1 MRMRSLQAKHKQTA
15 RGSARRRRQIA
26 QQCFANDARTA
37 KMLIERCSNKSRC
50 HTSIKETGKPA
61 PRGKRLQGD
70 AVQSMHTHGCG
81 NKTCG
86 TDACRKQHDNDC
98 TECWGA
104 KVKVLEQLVK
114 QQVR

>member
-1 MRMRSLQAKHKQTA
+1 MMKKK
-15 RGSARRRRQIA
+15 
-26 QQCFANDARTA
+26 A

-61 PRGKRLQGD
+61 ARGKRWQGD

-81 NKTCG
+81 SKTCG
-86 TDACRKQHDNDC
+86 TDACCKQHDNDC
-98 TECWGA
+98 TECLRS
-104 KVKVLEQLVK
+104 KVKVLEQLAK